1 MSLIHFIEEIFFQL
15 CYILTDDEVRECENN
30 IQALIIF
37 RWFFPYDPNLDFHK
51 ITLLTPSKLWAIH
64 AYSNTCTF
72 FCKNFILFGGNQII
86 VLLGLIFAIAGQPL
100 TFLSIPHQF
109 LKMIEAF
116 LYFIRSS
123 GWNFAF
129 YYNWMSEW

>member
-1 MSLIHFIEEIFFQL
+1 MLIQKGIFFQL
-15 CYILTDDEVRECENN
+15 CYILTDDEVRSCENN
-30 IQALIIF
+30 FQALIIF
-37 RWFFPYDPNLDFHK
+37 RWFFPTIQIWISIK
-51 ITLLTPSKLWAIH
+51 LLFRPPASFGQFMH
-64 AYSNTCTF
+64 SNICTF

-86 VLLGLIFAIAGQPL
+86 VLLGLVFANAGQPL

-116 LYFIRSS
+116 FYFIRSS
-123 GWNFAF
+123 GRNFAF